1 MSWLEL
7 YDHQREAVDRL
18 KNGNI
23 LCGGVGSGKS
33 RTALAYYYV
42 QNGGELDSDEYI
54 PMDDIGIKNLYI
66 ITTAQKRD
74 RREWEAE
81 MAHFLLS
88 TNPEI
93 NLYRN
98 TVVVDSWN
106 NIQKYANVQNAFFI
120 FDEDRVVGYGV
131 WAKTFI
137 KIAKANSWILLSAT
151 PGDRWIDYMPVF
163 IANGFYRNKTDFDS
177 QHVVWD
183 WRQPKYQRVERYLG
197 IGRLIR
203 LRKKIL
209 VDMDFSRKTISIH
222 KDVIVEY
229 DRALYK
235 AICKERWNIW
245 EDRPIKNASEFCHAL
260 RRAVNQ
266 SEDRQRALLDIF
278 QDHPRLIVFY
288 NFDYELDILKSLD
301 YGENVEVAEWNGHRH
316 QPIPENGSW
325 VYLVQY
331 IAGAEGWN
339 CILTDTIVFY
349 SMNYSYRT
357 LVQASGRI
365 DRLNTPF
372 DRLYYYHLKSRAGID
387 LAIAAANREKKQFNE
402 MRFAERGYVE
412 KASIS

>member
-1 MSWLEL
+1 MDLSFGSRLRHAWNAFLS
-7 YDHQREAVDRL
+7 REPTPRYE
-18 KNGNI
+18 GY
-23 LCGGVGSGKS
+23 GSGFS
-33 RTALAYYYV
+33 
-42 QNGGELDSDEYI
+42 
-54 PMDDIGIKNLYI
+54 
-66 ITTAQKRD
+66 
-74 RREWEAE
+74 
-81 MAHFLLS
+81 
-88 TNPEI
+88 
-93 NLYRN
+93 YRP
-98 TVVVDSWN
+98 
-106 NIQKYANVQNAFFI
+106 
-120 FDEDRVVGYGV
+120 DRVRFSRGNERSIVTAVYNR
-131 WAKTFI
+131 
-137 KIAKANSWILLSAT
+137 IAMDVAS
-151 PGDRWIDYMPVF
+151 IDMPVF
-163 IANGFYRNKTDFDS
+163 IANGFYRNKTDFVS

-245 EDRPIKNASEFCHAL
+245 EERPIKNASEFCHAL

-278 QDHPRLIVFY
+278 RDHPRLIVFY
-288 NFDYELDILKSLD
+288 NFDYELDILKGLD

-349 SMNYSYRT
+349 SMNYGYRT
-357 LVQASGRI
+357 LVQAPGRI

-372 DRLYYYHLKSRAGID
+372 DRLYYYHLKSRSGID

-402 MRFAERGYVE
+402 MRFAERGVC
-412 KASIS
+412 